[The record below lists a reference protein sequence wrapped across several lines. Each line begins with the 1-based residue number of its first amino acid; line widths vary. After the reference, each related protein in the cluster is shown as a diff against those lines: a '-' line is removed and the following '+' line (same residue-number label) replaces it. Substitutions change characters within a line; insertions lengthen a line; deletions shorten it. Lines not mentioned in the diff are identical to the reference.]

1 MNMWIAV
8 LLVGAGSYLLRAL
21 PLFSL
26 RCRSLPASTNA
37 TLERAGFASLVAMA
51 AGAARHQTMG
61 VSPGAALATGAA
73 LVVGAVVALRRR
85 PMSLIALAGVAVHLG
100 MTWLISAP

>member
-1 MNMWIAV
+1 
-8 LLVGAGSYLLRAL
+8 
-21 PLFSL
+21 
-26 RCRSLPASTNA
+26 
-37 TLERAGFASLVAMA
+37 
-51 AGAARHQTMG
+51 MG

-73 LVVGAVVALRRR
+73 LVVGAVVALRGR